1 MIKHQQSIKNQKIN
15 NDRGVSIPIPN
26 LCDRNSAASTLK
38 YPSSIIDES
47 KIMTLRSTST
57 TNGLEDFTIEDDVF
71 EEFNSTCDTN
81 DIDNNDNLNIL
92 EWRTNKTHTAFGWLL
107 ECLWFGVSI
116 MVLCGIGL
124 STIAVGITYINLNVF
139 QGHCNLTIVKFIS
152 PKNNHIKRYK
162 ITAEIVQFFLLN
174 LVHLLCVG
182 LIFTF
187 KFVYQINL
195 VSISIIITV
204 LDSSY
209 RLFNFFYPKDSWML
223 RNMPSIIISL
233 AIIFLNNTI
242 ISRKFFNNRSRQLK
256 NQLLLVFQLTF
267 QFLLSGVIVSVA
279 KLKIFPEFGM
289 IDASSS
295 YIMILF
301 YVLLSFVIRT
311 IARVI
316 LLNVSSINHPG
327 TSYILLILCNASTIA
342 VYRFLQAEIQSLWNF
357 VLVSLVIGVIGFLEK
372 ITVVFTD
379 HFFIWLYRKLS
390 ILTTTTTKQDDKT
403 NSKSFVGKYRTPRSQ
418 RFTADVIV
426 CGVIHELTFIGISN
440 ALVQLYRNTTA
451 SNLSKQFGT
460 RTLVALLCEYVFSIV
475 AVYTMTWFFNIPV
488 LKVWSKRWKKF
499 FMVNLICVISI
510 IVVINLYLLR
520 DWERNLAV
528 SRNVVGEGYIG
539 C

>member
-1 MIKHQQSIKNQKIN
+1 
-15 NDRGVSIPIPN
+15 
-26 LCDRNSAASTLK
+26 
-38 YPSSIIDES
+38 
-47 KIMTLRSTST
+47 MTLRSTST

-223 RNMPSIIISL
+223 RNLSL
-233 AIIFLNNTI
+233 
-242 ISRKFFNNRSRQLK
+242 
-256 NQLLLVFQLTF
+256 
-267 QFLLSGVIVSVA
+267 
-279 KLKIFPEFGM
+279 
-289 IDASSS
+289 
-295 YIMILF
+295 
-301 YVLLSFVIRT
+301 
-311 IARVI
+311 
-316 LLNVSSINHPG
+316 
-327 TSYILLILCNASTIA
+327 
-342 VYRFLQAEIQSLWNF
+342 
-357 VLVSLVIGVIGFLEK
+357 
-372 ITVVFTD
+372 
-379 HFFIWLYRKLS
+379 
-390 ILTTTTTKQDDKT
+390 
-403 NSKSFVGKYRTPRSQ
+403 
-418 RFTADVIV
+418 
-426 CGVIHELTFIGISN
+426 IHI
-440 ALVQLYRNTTA
+440 
-451 SNLSKQFGT
+451 
-460 RTLVALLCEYVFSIV
+460 
-475 AVYTMTWFFNIPV
+475 
-488 LKVWSKRWKKF
+488 
-499 FMVNLICVISI
+499 
-510 IVVINLYLLR
+510 
-520 DWERNLAV
+520 
-528 SRNVVGEGYIG
+528 
-539 C
+539 